1 MQYLAI
7 TSLEQLAAH
16 RDAWDALYRADPRA
30 QLFVSSAWLR
40 AHLSLV
46 PRGWTIHVLRDGDD
60 FVAALPTATRP
71 IPHAA
76 LPIARELRF
85 PTDPLAD
92 YQSMLCRP
100 GREGEALAQFVDL
113 LVAARWDRLALR
125 HVHDPRV
132 AELVAR
138 LARRCDVRLRQGEPA
153 VCYQLDLPATYDAFL
168 ERLSKPTRRATKRGL
183 KMLEE
188 LGAGRVTFA
197 PDGDPDTHI
206 DAVVRLNSVRWG
218 ASRIR
223 ERRLKELYRA
233 AFREGVSR
241 FVVIWD
247 GSRPI
252 AAGAA
257 LVDALTSTYGF
268 AIVGHDN
275 AYERMSPGKAVLAL
289 LVQDAIALGYRTFD
303 FLHGEGEY
311 KKSYATRT
319 SVDQDFEL
327 VRPGL
332 RESALLTLMPAY
344 DAVKKTLVRGALRGR

>member
-1 MQYLAI
+1 VQYLAI

-16 RDAWDALYRADPRA
+16 RDAWEALYRADPRA
-30 QLFVSSAWLR
+30 QLFLSSAWLR
-40 AHLSLV
+40 AHLGLV
-46 PRGWTIHVLRDGDD
+46 PAGWTIHVLREGDE

-71 IPHAA
+71 IPHRI

-100 GREGEALAQFVDL
+100 GREREAVAAFVER
-113 LVAARWDRLALR
+113 LVAERWDRVALR
-125 HVHDPRV
+125 HVHDPRI
-132 AELVAR
+132 AELAER
-138 LARRCDVRLRQGEPA
+138 LARRGGVRLRQGAPA
-153 VCYQLDLPATYDAFL
+153 TCYQLDLPATYDEFL
-168 ERLSKPTRRATKRGL
+168 DRLSKPTRRATKRGL
-183 KMLEE
+183 KMLDE
-188 LGAGRVTFA
+188 LSAGRVTFA
-197 PDGDPDTHI
+197 PGGDPDAHI

-223 ERRLKELYRA
+223 ERRLTALYRA
-233 AFREGVSR
+233 AFREGVGR

-257 LVDALTSTYGF
+257 LIDPITSTYGF
-268 AIVGHDN
+268 AIVGHDT

-289 LVQDAIALGYRTFD
+289 LVRDAIELGYRTFD

-311 KKSYATRT
+311 KRSYATRM
-319 SVDQDFEL
+319 SLNQDFEL
-327 VRPGL
+327 VHPGL

-344 DAVKKTLVRGALRGR
+344 DAVKKTLMRVALRGR